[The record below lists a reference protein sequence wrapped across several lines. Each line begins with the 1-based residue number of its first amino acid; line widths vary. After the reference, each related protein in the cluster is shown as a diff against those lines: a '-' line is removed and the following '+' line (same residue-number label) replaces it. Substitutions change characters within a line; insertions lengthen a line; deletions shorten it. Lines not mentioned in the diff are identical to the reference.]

1 MDWPFIYFVMPY
13 FVYILKSLKDE
24 SYYVGSTQDL
34 KSRLERHNRGR
45 SKYTKA
51 KRPWELVYW
60 EKHQDRAA
68 AMEQEREI
76 KARKSKNYIESLV
89 RTSRQT

>member
-1 MDWPFIYFVMPY
+1 MPY
-13 FVYILKSLKDE
+13 FVYILKSIKEE

-34 KSRLERHNRGR
+34 KSRLERHNQGR

-60 EKHQDRAA
+60 EKHQDRAG
-68 AMEQEREI
+68 AMKLEREI
-76 KARKSKNYIESLV
+76 KARKSKDYIESLI

>member
-1 MDWPFIYFVMPY
+1 MPY
-13 FVYILKSLKDE
+13 FVYVLESLKDH

-34 KSRLERHNRGR
+34 DERINRHNGGR

-51 KRPWELVYW
+51 KRPWQVVYS
-60 EKHQDRAA
+60 EEFPDRSAA
-68 AMEQEREI
+68 AIREQQI
-76 KARKSKNYIESLV
+76 KKRKSLSYIENLI

>member
-1 MDWPFIYFVMPY
+1 MPFFVC
-13 FVYILKSLKDE
+13 ILKSLKEE

-34 KSRLERHNRGR
+34 KSRLERHNQGR

-60 EKHQDRAA
+60 EKHQDRAT
-68 AMEQEREI
+68 AMKQEREI
-76 KARKSKNYIESLV
+76 KAIKSKDYIESLV
-89 RTSRQT
+89 RTSSQD